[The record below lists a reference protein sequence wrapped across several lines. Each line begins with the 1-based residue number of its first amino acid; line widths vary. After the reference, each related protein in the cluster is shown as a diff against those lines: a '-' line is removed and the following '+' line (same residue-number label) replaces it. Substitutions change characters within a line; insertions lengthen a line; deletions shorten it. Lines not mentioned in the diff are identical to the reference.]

1 MRRPRLKIDNA
12 SAWYHCYSRANGP
25 LGDFPLDSPAAHRK
39 LLEIIR
45 YYVLGYSCEAA
56 GFSIMGNHYHLMV
69 RFEGFR
75 RLRQEELEERAR
87 YFYPKQEQTAH
98 WAQCHWERF
107 NRRLFDVS
115 ELMRNIQMVYAKW
128 HNRRFGRRGSFWEGR
143 FKSTLLID
151 LDAVQECLLYVEL
164 NPVRAG
170 LVQRPERWSR
180 SSAYLRD
187 LEEDHWLLSLGEI
200 FPEVPHRQV
209 DQHYRARLFYRG
221 ALPKEPGGKMIP
233 EQVLREEESRAFC
246 RQGLY
251 LKQLRYF
258 TDGLVVGSEEG
269 VREWIT
275 RLRRQG
281 RYLRRRHPVL
291 HGGLTCLREQRSLAL
306 QPSLEGDILP

>member
-12 SAWYHCYSRANGP
+12 PAWYHCYSRANGP

-45 YYVLGYSCEAA
+45 YYVLGYSCEVA
-56 GFSIMGNHYHLMV
+56 GFSIMGNHYHLIAW
-69 RFEGFR
+69 FEAVC
-75 RLRQEELEERAR
+75 RLSQEELEERAR
-87 YFYPKQEQTAH
+87 YFYPKREQTAH
-98 WAQCHWERF
+98 WTQFHWERF

-151 LDAVQECLLYVEL
+151 WDAVQECLLYVEL

-170 LVQRPERWSR
+170 LAERPEQWSR
-180 SSAYLRD
+180 SSARVRNLK
-187 LEEDHWLLSLGEI
+187 EDHWMLSLGKI
-200 FPEVPHRQV
+200 FPEVPLGEV

-221 ALPKEPGGKMIP
+221 ALPKEPGGKVIP

-251 LKQLRYF
+251 LKRLRYF

-269 VREWIT
+269 VREWISG
-275 RLRRQG
+275 LRRQG
-281 RYLRRRHPVL
+281 KYLRRRHPIL
-291 HGGLTCLREQRSLAL
+291 HGGLAYLREQRSLVLRAVT
-306 QPSLEGDILP
+306 

>member
-1 MRRPRLKIDNA
+1 
-12 SAWYHCYSRANGP
+12 
-25 LGDFPLDSPAAHRK
+25 
-39 LLEIIR
+39 
-45 YYVLGYSCEAA
+45 
-56 GFSIMGNHYHLMV
+56 MGNHYHLIARV
-69 RFEGFR
+69 EAFC
-75 RLRQEELEERAR
+75 RLSQEELEERAR
-87 YFYPKQEQTAH
+87 YFYPKREQTAH
-98 WAQCHWERF
+98 WTQFHWERF

-170 LVQRPERWSR
+170 LAERPEQWSR
-180 SSAYLRD
+180 SSARVRNLK
-187 LEEDHWLLSLGEI
+187 EDHWMLSLGKI
-200 FPEVPHRQV
+200 FPEVPLREV

-221 ALPKEPGGKMIP
+221 ALPKEPGGKVIQ

-251 LKQLRYF
+251 LKRLRYF

-269 VREWIT
+269 VREWISG
-275 RLRRQG
+275 LRRQG
-281 RYLRRRHPVL
+281 RYLRRRHPIL
-291 HGGLTCLREQRSLAL
+291 HGGLACLREQRSLVLRAVT
-306 QPSLEGDILP
+306 

>member
-1 MRRPRLKIDNA
+1 MRCPRLKIDNGEG
-12 SAWYHCYSRANGP
+12 WYHCYSRTNGP
-25 LGDFPLDSPAAHRK
+25 LGDFPLDSPVAHRK

-45 YYVLGYSCEAA
+45 YYVLGYSCEAT
-56 GFSIMGNHYHLMV
+56 GFSIMGNHYHLLV
-69 RFEGFR
+69 RFEAFR
-75 RLRQEELEERAR
+75 RLSQEVLEERAR
-87 YFYPKQEQTAH
+87 HFYPKRQQTAH
-98 WAQCHWERF
+98 WTPLHWKRF

-151 LDAVQECLLYVEL
+151 LNAVQECLFYVEL

-170 LVQRPERWSR
+170 LAERPEQWSR
-180 SSAYLRD
+180 SSAYLRN
-187 LEEDHWLLSLGEI
+187 LKEDHWMLSLEEI
-200 FPEVPHRQV
+200 FPEVPLRKV

-221 ALPKEPGGKMIP
+221 ALPKEPGGKVIP

-251 LKQLRYF
+251 LQRLRYF

-275 RLRRQG
+275 GLRRQG
-281 RYLRRRHPVL
+281 RYLRRRHPIR
-291 HGGLTCLREQRSLAL
+291 HGGLACLREQRSLVLRAVT
-306 QPSLEGDILP
+306 